1 MKMKP
6 TLQKRLNE
14 EQKQRNR
21 YKKQYGIEDENIVVV
36 EKRSTVKAIAEI
48 LRQFIRWLAIAAI
61 ALLSLSGLY
70 AWLYLYK
77 ELNGGLQAAVQEI
90 QTLLH
95 L

>member
-6 TLQKRLNE
+6 TLQKRLDE
-14 EQKQRNR
+14 EQKQRSR

-70 AWLYLYK
+70 AWIYFYK
-77 ELNGGLQAAVQEI
+77 ELSDGLQAAVQEI

>member
-21 YKKQYGIEDENIVVV
+21 YKKQYGIEDENVIVV
-36 EKRSTVKAIAEI
+36 EKRNTVKVIAEI
-48 LRQFIRWLAIAAI
+48 LQQLIRWIAII
-61 ALLSLSGLY
+61 AVVLLSLSGLY
-70 AWLYLYK
+70 AWIYFYK
-77 ELNGGLQAAVQEI
+77 ELSGGLQAAVQEI
-90 QTLLH
+90 QTLLQ

>member
-70 AWLYLYK
+70 AWIYFYK
-77 ELNGGLQAAVQEI
+77 ELSGGLQAAVQEI
-90 QTLLH
+90 QTLLQ